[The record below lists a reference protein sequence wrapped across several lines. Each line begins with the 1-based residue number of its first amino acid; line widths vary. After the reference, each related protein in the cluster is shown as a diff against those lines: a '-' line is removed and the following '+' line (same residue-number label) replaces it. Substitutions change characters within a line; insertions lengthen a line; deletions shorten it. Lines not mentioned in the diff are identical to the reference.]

1 VNITPLVRQILLR
14 AAESSLDIAGTALL
28 PGAWPILKGALS
40 PVLERLEQRL
50 GGQDVTSSP
59 DLAREAA
66 EMFEADRHLQ
76 EILRSALV
84 VKLDDLAKSQ
94 HQVNADVRTLMV
106 IVSNQE
112 TKLGDIADGVAGIK
126 AHLEAGVNLSD
137 EAVEKV
143 ITRISQQAESS
154 RGVRAIALRATGPVA
169 DVLERQ
175 LQRLQVRADELIRE
189 GAADRALDELQEGLQ
204 LVALLLN
211 EAPTDLTARVQ
222 LGFIYKT
229 YAQVEEAIG
238 RADEAADYLHRADEV
253 FGYVQNDVSAD
264 AGDIAN
270 AIVGQGNILHE
281 RGQFEAAISRY
292 KDALKVLPG
301 NHYTLHDIFAAYDG
315 LARQG
320 KPNLKEMRNALEELK
335 AAGARGMPGL
345 SGQYLASL
353 EERMQELER
362 NATGNEQAT

>member
-1 VNITPLVRQILLR
+1 
-14 AAESSLDIAGTALL
+14 
-28 PGAWPILKGALS
+28 
-40 PVLERLEQRL
+40 
-50 GGQDVTSSP
+50 
-59 DLAREAA
+59 
-66 EMFEADRHLQ
+66 
-76 EILRSALV
+76 
-84 VKLDDLAKSQ
+84 
-94 HQVNADVRTLMV
+94 
-106 IVSNQE
+106 
-112 TKLGDIADGVAGIK
+112 
-126 AHLEAGVNLSD
+126 
-137 EAVEKV
+137 
-143 ITRISQQAESS
+143 
-154 RGVRAIALRATGPVA
+154 
-169 DVLERQ
+169 
-175 LQRLQVRADELIRE
+175 
-189 GAADRALDELQEGLQ
+189 
-204 LVALLLN
+204 
-211 EAPTDLTARVQ
+211 
-222 LGFIYKT
+222 
-229 YAQVEEAIG
+229 VEEAIG

-301 NHYTLHDIFAAYDG
+301 NHYALHDIFAAYDG

>member
-106 IVSNQE
+106 IASDQE

-175 LQRLQVRADELIRE
+175 LQRLQVRADERIRE
-189 GAADRALDELQEGLQ
+189 GAADRALDELQEGLP

-211 EAPTDLTARVQ
+211 EAPTDLTARLQ

-229 YAQVEEAIG
+229 YAQGG
-238 RADEAADYLHRADEV
+238 R
-253 FGYVQNDVSAD
+253 
-264 AGDIAN
+264 GD
-270 AIVGQGNILHE
+270 
-281 RGQFEAAISRY
+281 R
-292 KDALKVLPG
+292 
-301 NHYTLHDIFAAYDG
+301 
-315 LARQG
+315 
-320 KPNLKEMRNALEELK
+320 
-335 AAGARGMPGL
+335 
-345 SGQYLASL
+345 
-353 EERMQELER
+353 
-362 NATGNEQAT
+362 TGR

>member
-1 VNITPLVRQILLR
+1 MAPLVRKILLR
-14 AAESSLDIAGTALL
+14 AAESSLDIAGSALL
-28 PGAWPILKGALS
+28 PGAWPILKGALG

-66 EMFEADRHLQ
+66 ELFEADRHLQ
-76 EILRSALV
+76 EILRSSLLV
-84 VKLDDLAKSQ
+84 QLDDLAKSQ
-94 HQVNADVRTLMV
+94 HQIDAGVQKLML
-106 IVSNQE
+106 IVS
-112 TKLGDIADGVAGIK
+112 GDEKMLQDIVGGVARIDE
-126 AHLEAGVNLSD
+126 HLEAGVNLSD

-143 ITRISQQAESS
+143 VSRIAQQAESS

-169 DVLERQ
+169 DILERQ

-229 YAQVEEAIG
+229 YAQVVEAIG
-238 RADEAADYLHRADEV
+238 QADEAANYLHQADEI
-253 FGYVQNDVSAD
+253 FGYIQNDAAAD
-264 AGDIAN
+264 AENIAN
-270 AIVGQGNILHE
+270 VIVGQGNVLHE
-281 RGQFEAAISRY
+281 HGQFEAAISRY
-292 KDALKVLPG
+292 RDSLKVLPG
-301 NHYTLHDIFAAYDG
+301 NPYALHDIFGAYDG

-320 KPNLKEMRNALEELK
+320 KPDLKEMRNALEELK
-335 AAGARGMPGL
+335 AVGAQGMPGL
-345 SGQYLASL
+345 SGQYLAGL
-353 EERMQELER
+353 ENRMQELEL
-362 NATGNEQAT
+362 NSPGDEHVT